1 MQFITNNQQRELITW
16 HELSM
21 KEREDFDYIESGDDC
36 FEYRFFR
43 YKGNVYDVYEFT
55 NASKQGSFSDWSG
68 YMHDTFF
75 SGVCVR
81 IISDSDHVIVG
92 RYYA

>member
-1 MQFITNNQQRELITW
+1 MHTIITNNIPRDLITW

-43 YKGNVYDVYEFT
+43 YKGNVYDVYEFISGMKGWDAC
-55 NASKQGSFSDWSG
+55 AS
-68 YMHDTFF
+68 DTFF
-75 SGVCVR
+75 SGTCIRMVY
-81 IISDSDHVIVG
+81 DEDKVIVG